1 MVEFKE
7 VPINKLKPGKPDT
20 GWYEP
25 FGNAK
30 ICLMCDLFIHYPTL
44 VRKKI
49 DKCPN
54 CGFALTPVKRI
65 GLIAMDGTAHIITDT
80 N

>member
-7 VPINKLKPGKPDT
+7 IPINKLKPAKPDI

-30 ICLMCDLFIHYPTL
+30 ICLMCDLFIYHPKL

-54 CGFALTPVKRI
+54 CGLDLTLVKRI
-65 GLIAMDGTAHIITDT
+65 GLIAMDGKAHIMTDQ